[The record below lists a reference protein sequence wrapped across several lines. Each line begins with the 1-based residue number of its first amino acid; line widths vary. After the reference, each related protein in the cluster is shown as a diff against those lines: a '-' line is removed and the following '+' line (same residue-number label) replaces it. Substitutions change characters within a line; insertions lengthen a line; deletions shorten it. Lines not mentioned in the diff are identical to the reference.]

1 AHSVRWLRS
10 VARRVPVVDEDR
22 LDRIVRRLAS
32 RLRTIAADRPLLLRS
47 IGWATANWL
56 LDAASLWVFLFAFGY
71 RAGIDGLLV
80 SYGLANVLAAIPVT
94 PGGLGVVEAVLTA
107 SLVGFGATHGAAVLG
122 VISYRLVNFWLP
134 IPLGAAAYL
143 SLRLDPAA
151 RRGEAL
157 RREAERVAKEAENLG
172 AWSEGHAVKLPQPH
186 LPHPHVRRPH
196 PQVRRP
202 PGPD

>member
-1 AHSVRWLRS
+1 
-10 VARRVPVVDEDR
+10 
-22 LDRIVRRLAS
+22 
-32 RLRTIAADRPLLLRS
+32 
-47 IGWATANWL
+47 
-56 LDAASLWVFLFAFGY
+56 VFLFAFGY

-107 SLVGFGATHGAAVLG
+107 SLVAFGAPHSEALLG

-143 SLRLDPAA
+143 SLRLDPGA

-157 RREAERVAKEAENLG
+157 RREAERASQDAEDLET
-172 AWSEGHAVKLPQPH
+172 WSERHAVKLPHPH
-186 LPHPHVRRPH
+186 LPHPNLHLHRPRR
-196 PQVRRP
+196 
-202 PGPD
+202 DE